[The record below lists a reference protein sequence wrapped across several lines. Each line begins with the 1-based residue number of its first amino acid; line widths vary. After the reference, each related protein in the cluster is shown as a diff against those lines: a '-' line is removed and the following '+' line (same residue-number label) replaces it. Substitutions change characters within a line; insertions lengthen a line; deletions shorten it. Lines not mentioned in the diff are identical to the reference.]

1 MNRDILLFSH
11 VANRDVFFLRL
22 ERPLIA
28 FFEIP
33 LRGHTKFQYFQ
44 LHISIQFCLNLVI
57 SCAGCV
63 RCLLLQNENTKT
75 PIIELFL
82 YEPRTS
88 QERNIFDRK
97 SLPMY
102 NHKPKKSLIFSPPR
116 STATP
121 TTTPT
126 RIRGPDATAALL
138 IAAKA
143 YHHSLRFPT
152 SF

>member
-75 PIIELFL
+75 PIIELFFVRAS
-82 YEPRTS
+82 YEPREKYLRSEEPSHVQPQTKKISNILPTAIYSNTHNYTDTDQRPRRDSSTTNSS
-88 QERNIFDRK
+88 Q
-97 SLPMY
+97 SLP
-102 NHKPKKSLIFSPPR
+102 P
-116 STATP
+116 
-121 TTTPT
+121 
-126 RIRGPDATAALL
+126 
-138 IAAKA
+138 
-143 YHHSLRFPT
+143 
-152 SF
+152 